1 MSWHLCPL
9 VETNDQTLELM
20 GSSGPHGEF
29 PRLRLRLTGELASL
43 GSLEGGQMATPT
55 HRDSAPAGVGSGESR
70 GDIRALRVAEACGIS
85 IHHRGHS
92 GHSESTGAH
101 LTGWETE
108 VRRREQQSLGVCP
121 SLGAPETPETRMGQ
135 AERSFCRL
143 TEASQQLPPEP
154 GLIQPWMMPTESPP
168 SRPPTS
174 RFHQWLLTRRGRP
187 PSPTGV

>member
-1 MSWHLCPL
+1 
-9 VETNDQTLELM
+9 M

-43 GSLEGGQMATPT
+43 GSLARWLHPPT
-55 HRDSAPAGVGSGESR
+55 GIRPLQEWGAGSHG

-108 VRRREQQSLGVCP
+108 VRRRRQQSLGVCP
-121 SLGAPETPETRMGQ
+121 SLGAPEAPETKVGQ
-135 AERSFCRL
+135 AERSFRRL

-154 GLIQPWMMPTESPP
+154 GLTQPWVTPTESPS

-174 RFHQWLLTRRGRP
+174 KFQQWLLTRRGRP